1 MNPERER
8 DNLWYNTSP
17 KRFCPILNS
26 NSEDRTLGDKSAFEV
41 RRQHMRNSDNFPI
54 SSDSDGCISEFGG
67 TAYSRGKK
75 SSNPAVSW
83 FHRKE
88 RRFRMKVRHMIKTS
102 YFYWTIL
109 TLIFMNTIFMCS
121 VHHNQ
126 PEYWE
131 SFLYYAEFVFLGF
144 FGIELLLK
152 VITLIYLV
160 SDPGP
165 SF

>member
-1 MNPERER
+1 
-8 DNLWYNTSP
+8 
-17 KRFCPILNS
+17 
-26 NSEDRTLGDKSAFEV
+26 
-41 RRQHMRNSDNFPI
+41 
-54 SSDSDGCISEFGG
+54 
-67 TAYSRGKK
+67 
-75 SSNPAVSW
+75 
-83 FHRKE
+83 
-88 RRFRMKVRHMIKTS
+88 MKVRHMIKTS

-144 FGIELLLK
+144 FGVELLLK
-152 VITLIYLV
+152 VITMIYLL

-165 SF
+165 TF